1 MVTRAPGPPPP
12 PPPGP
17 PPRVAPAPAA
27 RGGGVTSGS
36 LQTQIMQRALNRE
49 HANEPPVA
57 FAFRVVFAENGMKDE
72 TSFQEVSGIGGEMQ
86 VEEVAEGGETRFVH
100 RLPTGIK
107 NKPLVLKRGLG
118 PANSGL
124 VKWCR
129 ATIEGGLGR
138 QILTVPVT
146 VYLLDPEQN
155 PLRAWLFA
163 DAWPTQWEAG
173 GFDAMRNEVAI
184 ETITLAYTYST
195 RLL

>member
-1 MVTRAPGPPPP
+1 VTAAPRAG
-12 PPPGP
+12 
-17 PPRVAPAPAA
+17 
-27 RGGGVTSGS
+27 GGGVTASS
-36 LQTQIMQRALNRE
+36 LQTAILQRALNRE
-49 HANEPPVA
+49 HANAPPVA

-86 VEEVAEGGETRFVH
+86 TEDVGEGGETRFVH
-100 RLPTGIK
+100 RLPTGVK
-107 NKPLVLKRGLG
+107 YKPLVLKRGLG
-118 PANSGL
+118 SAGSGL

-129 ATIEGGLGR
+129 ATLEGGLAR

-146 VYLLDPEQN
+146 VYLLDAEQN

-173 GFDAMRNEVAI
+173 SFDAMNNAFAI